1 MAKFV
6 YRMQSILDIK
16 YKLEEQARTA
26 YGIASRKLAEENQK
40 LQQLMLRRMNYEK
53 QARELATGS
62 IDIQKIKENK
72 RAIDAMKS
80 LIRDQIMQVHVAEKQ
95 LELERK
101 RLNEVMVD
109 RKAHEKLRE
118 KAFEEFKVELAA
130 EEAKEIDQ
138 LVSFTYHD
146 RQDAQA

>member
-40 LQQLMLRRMNYEK
+40 LQQLMLRRLEYENK
-53 QARELATGS
+53 AGELALGT
-62 IDIQKIKENK
+62 IDLQKIRENK
-72 RAIDAMKS
+72 RAIDTMKS

-95 LELERK
+95 VELARK
-101 RLNEVMVD
+101 KLNEVMVD

-118 KAFEEFKVELAA
+118 KAFDEFKLELAA
-130 EEAKEIDQ
+130 EESKEIDQ

-146 RQDAQA
+146 HQE